1 MTLRRDLA
9 VPLPPAEYG
18 AEVLC
23 AGWNPAAVIAALDPA
38 ARVQGQ
44 RVEAGVAD
52 AESFLALFYRI
63 QQA

>member
-23 AGWNPAAVIAALDPA
+23 AGWNPAAVGAFDAAP
-38 ARVQGQ
+38 RVREQ
-44 RVEAGVAD
+44 RAEATLAD
-52 AESFLALFYRI
+52 AESFLALFYRA

>member
-1 MTLRRDLA
+1 MTVLRRDVA
-9 VPLPPAEYG
+9 VPPAEYG

-23 AGWNPAAVIAALDPA
+23 AGWNPTAVVAALDPA

-44 RVEAGVAD
+44 RVEAVVAD
-52 AESFLALFYRI
+52 AESFLTLFYRA

>member
-1 MTLRRDLA
+1 MTLRRNLA

-23 AGWNPAAVIAALDPA
+23 AGWNPAAVGALDPA
-38 ARVQGQ
+38 VRVQER
-44 RVEAGVAD
+44 RVEAVVAD
-52 AESFLALFYRI
+52 AESFLALFYRA